1 MTTARQQRG
10 RTAQAGGIT
19 AEDQACAALL
29 RDGWTILARRLR
41 TAAGEID
48 IAAERQGLLALIE
61 VKARASLA
69 EAAAA
74 LLPRQRARLLTA
86 GEMVLAEHPDWG
98 RNGVRFD
105 LIVVD
110 AGGQMRRVADAFRRE
125 R

>member
-1 MTTARQQRG
+1 MTTLRQQRG
-10 RTAQAGGIT
+10 RIAQAGGIT

-41 TAAGEID
+41 TEAGEID

-105 LIVVD
+105 LIVV
-110 AGGQMRRVADAFRRE
+110 APGGQLRRVADAFRRE